1 MSQISNV
8 YLPFEFTWACFVQI
22 LIATLTAAWNSW
34 REVEQ
39 WLIPLIS
46 KIIMKPRKDAKNTEV
61 NNNVKKEAVSQRNM
75 LNLKHF
81 SLKNQIS
88 NLARVGVLTHN
99 TDISSYYNFP
109 KASNSVLTC

>member
-1 MSQISNV
+1 
-8 YLPFEFTWACFVQI
+8 
-22 LIATLTAAWNSW
+22 
-34 REVEQ
+34 
-39 WLIPLIS
+39 
-46 KIIMKPRKDAKNTEV
+46 MKPRKDAKNTEV

-99 TDISSYYNFP
+99 TDISSDYNFL
-109 KASNSVLTC
+109 KASNSVMTC